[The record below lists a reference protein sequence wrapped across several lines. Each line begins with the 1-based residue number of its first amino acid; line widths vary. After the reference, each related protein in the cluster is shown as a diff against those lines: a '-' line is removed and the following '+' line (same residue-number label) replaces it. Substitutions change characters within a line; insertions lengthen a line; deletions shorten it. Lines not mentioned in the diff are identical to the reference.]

1 MKELTGAFRAVV
13 LNLKNRVGFGMR
25 AKLIV
30 IFLLIKVIPLVLLTY
45 IAWRQFGELGSDLSA
60 RTRELASL
68 MNEAL
73 SETGEIAVNN
83 SVAALNDMATEDI
96 ERMTTDTA
104 RRVADFLYERDDDI
118 RLLAAMRPSDA
129 NYRQFVESRRGRLI
143 KKGKWI
149 LAPDG
154 KSWIRAETP
163 PPGKIVESSNREN
176 DRSFHYRVPDP
187 FEFEYAPLYLE
198 ATFVGL
204 DGKEIIKAVASGR
217 MNGEL
222 RDVSDR
228 RNTFVKAE
236 TYFDEL
242 KNLAPGEIYVS
253 DVIGAYVP
261 SRFIGMYTPEN
272 LAARGLEFRP
282 EEEAY
287 AGMENPNGKRF
298 EGIVRWA
305 LPVTQNGEK
314 IGYVTLA
321 LNHDHLMEFTDH
333 LMPTE
338 DRYTE
343 LPSAYDGNYA
353 FIWDYKCRSICHP
366 RHHSITGYDP
376 ETGDPQVPWLEDS
389 IYEAWRK
396 SGKSYTEFIKDQP
409 AFVEQSVNKRPAP
422 ALTAAGLVGLDGRYL
437 NNAPQCTGW
446 FDLTS
451 EGGSGSFLILWSGLT
466 KLTTA
471 AAIPYY
477 TGRYGES
484 KRGFGVVTIGAGLDY
499 FQRPAMETKDEL
511 DSLITDADNNLSR
524 AEKENQDA
532 ISKNLMDTAT
542 QLVVSAGVMIV
553 LVVLI
558 AIWMASVFTNSITNL
573 IKGISRFHAG
583 ERQFRFGAP
592 VKDELGTLADAF
604 DEMADSIEES
614 VSGPL
619 CITDMDR
626 RIIYMNDKA
635 LLLNEKKLEDVI
647 GKPYSENS
655 IYPADSQ
662 YCPIQALL
670 EGREAS
676 VYFVEDFKQY
686 VRGSAVYLTDKNGEK
701 IGYVITTTDVTEM
714 ANQQQELEKAVLE
727 ANRANEHK
735 GDFLARM
742 SHEIRTPMNAIIGM
756 TNIVKRKLG
765 EEHSTNEIKEHV
777 RQIESSSRHLLGLLN
792 DILDISKIEAG
803 KIELSEEPVDLRRL
817 AATVEGIIKPRCDEK
832 NIAFAVSCK
841 SIPSVT
847 FISDS
852 LRLRQV
858 LINILGNAAKFTP
871 EYGRI
876 EFRIECL
883 ERREGEAL
891 ILFVVLDTGIGI
903 SDAAMSKLFQ
913 EFEQGGG
920 SISRQYGGTGLGLAI
935 SRRIVRLLGGDIKV
949 NSAVGVGSEFS
960 FEIWLKESVE
970 NLPSEDVITDPTGK
984 FTGKRGLVVDD
995 VAINRLIAR
1004 DILESAGMFVDEAED
1019 GFAALKLFGDSP
1031 EHTYDI
1037 VFMDVQMPGMDGYE
1051 ATMSIRALD
1060 RLDAVSVPIIAITA
1074 NAFKE
1079 DIDKALSRG
1088 MNAHVAKPLEAEKL
1102 MEVSLR
1108 FLGKE

>member
-1 MKELTGAFRAVV
+1 MKGITGAFRAAV
-13 LNLKNRVGFGMR
+13 LNLKNRFGFGMR
-25 AKLIV
+25 AKLIFL
-30 IFLLIKVIPLVLLTY
+30 FLLIKVIPLVLLTY
-45 IAWRQFGELGSDLSA
+45 IAWRQFGALGSDLSA
-60 RTRELASL
+60 RTRELAAL

-73 SETGEIAVNN
+73 SRTGGISVNN
-83 SVAALNDMATEDI
+83 SVSALNARATEDI

-118 RLLAAMRPSDA
+118 RFIAAMQPTA
-129 NYRQFVESRRGRLI
+129 QNYRQFIENKLGRLI
-143 KKGKWI
+143 KKGEWA

-154 KSWIRAETP
+154 KSWIPTQTP
-163 PPGKIVESSNREN
+163 PPGRIVESSNREN
-176 DRSFHYRVPDP
+176 DRSFRYRTPDP
-187 FEFEYAPLYLE
+187 FEYEYKPLYLE

-204 DGKEIIKAVASGR
+204 DGKEIIKAVTSERMSGAL
-217 MNGEL
+217 E
-222 RDVSDR
+222 DVSDR
-228 RNTFVKAE
+228 RGTFVKAE
-236 TYFDEL
+236 TYFEEL

-261 SRFIGMYTPEN
+261 SHFIGMYTPEN
-272 LAARGLEFRP
+272 LAARGLEFKP

-287 AGMENPNGKRF
+287 SGMENPNGKRF

-305 LPVTQNGEK
+305 APVVENGEK

-338 DRYTE
+338 ARYTE

-366 RHHSITGYDP
+366 RHHSITGFDP
-376 ETGDPQVPWLEDS
+376 ETGEPQVPWLEES
-389 IYEAWRK
+389 IYDAWRK

-409 AFVEQSVNKRPAP
+409 TFVEQSVNKRPAP

-477 TGRYGES
+477 TGHYGES
-484 KRGFGVVTIGAGLDY
+484 KRGFGVVTIGAGLDH
-499 FQRPAMETKDEL
+499 FQRPAMETKDVL
-511 DSLITDADNNLSR
+511 DRLITDADNDLR
-524 AEKENQDA
+524 RMEKESQDA
-532 ISKNLMDTAT
+532 ISKNLLDTAV
-542 QLVVSAGVMIV
+542 QLVVSAGIMIV

-558 AIWMASVFTNSITNL
+558 AIWMASIFTNSITNL
-573 IKGISRFHAG
+573 IKGISRFHSG
-583 ERQFRFGAP
+583 ERQFRFNAP
-592 VKDELGTLADAF
+592 LKDELGTLADAF

-626 RIIYMNDKA
+626 NIIYANHEA
-635 LLLNEKKLEDVI
+635 LGLRGQKLEDVI
-647 GKPYSENS
+647 GTPYSENS
-655 IYPADSQ
+655 IYPAGSQ

-676 VYFVEDFKQY
+676 VRFLEDVNQY
-686 VRGSAVYLTDKNGEK
+686 VKGSAAYLTERNGEK

-742 SHEIRTPMNAIIGM
+742 SHEIRTPMNAVIGM

-765 EEHSTNEIKEHV
+765 EGCGTDEIKDHV

-817 AATVEGIIKPRCDEK
+817 AVTVGSIIKPRCDEK
-832 NIAFAVSCK
+832 NITFVVSYE

-876 EFRIECL
+876 EFRMECS
-883 ERREGEAL
+883 ERRDGEAL
-891 ILFVVLDTGIGI
+891 ISFVVRDTGIGI
-903 SDAAMSKLFQ
+903 SDPIMSKLFQ

-920 SISRQYGGTGLGLAI
+920 NISRQYGGTGLGLAI
-935 SRRIVRLLGGDIKV
+935 SRKIVRMLGGDIAV
-949 NSAVGVGSEFS
+949 NSKVGEGSEFS

-970 NLPSEDVITDPTGK
+970 NLPPEDVITDPSGK
-984 FTGKRGLVVDD
+984 FAGKRGLVVDD

-1004 DILESAGMFVDEAED
+1004 DILESAGMSVDEAED
-1019 GFAALKLFGDSP
+1019 GLAALKMFRDSP
-1031 EHTYDI
+1031 EYTYDI

-1051 ATMSIRALD
+1051 AATSIRGLE
-1060 RLDAVSVPIIAITA
+1060 RSDADSVPIVAITA

-1079 DIDKALSRG
+1079 DIDKALSYG

-1102 MEVSLR
+1102 MEISLR
-1108 FLGKE
+1108 FLGKD